1 MRTHRSRFGGI
12 THSGTGPMIDDFIL
26 GLAVAIFGGVL
37 ALMGLPSRFRTRLP
51 SLPVQRSNKTSRAL
65 RTVLSFVA
73 VVTGLPIAFA
83 GLAMVWAALA
93 GVRIVLPWWPF

>member
-1 MRTHRSRFGGI
+1 VRTHHARFGGI
-12 THSGTGPMIDDFIL
+12 TLNGAGPMIDDFIL

-51 SLPVQRSNKTSRAL
+51 SLPVQRPHRMSRLL
-65 RTVLSFVA
+65 RSPLSFVA

-93 GVRIVLPWWPF
+93 GVRIVLSWWPY

>member
-1 MRTHRSRFGGI
+1 
-12 THSGTGPMIDDFIL
+12 MIDDFIL

-51 SLPVQRSNKTSRAL
+51 
-65 RTVLSFVA
+65 
-73 VVTGLPIAFA
+73 IAFA

-93 GVRIVLPWWPF
+93 GVRIVLSWGPY